1 MLQLKCDVCG
11 EPATIHE
18 TTVQDGS
25 AASRHLCQEH
35 GIAAVPVVKLRPDAL
50 QHAEE
55 RLRDLSEAEKENLI
69 LLQRA
74 SRRG

>member
-1 MLQLKCDVCG
+1 
-11 EPATIHE
+11 
-18 TTVQDGS
+18 
-25 AASRHLCQEH
+25 
-35 GIAAVPVVKLRPDAL
+35 VPVVKLKPDAL